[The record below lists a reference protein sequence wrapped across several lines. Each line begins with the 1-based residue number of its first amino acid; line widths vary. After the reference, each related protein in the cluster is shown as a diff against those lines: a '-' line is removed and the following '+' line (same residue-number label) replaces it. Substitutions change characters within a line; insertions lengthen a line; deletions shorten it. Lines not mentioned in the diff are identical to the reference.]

1 MEISPVKEIAP
12 LGYYT
17 PATRPRSPPPPPD
30 EGFDLEPRWLLAFS
44 TLIPPPFS
52 VISQKVEM
60 IPIKF
65 TNGPLKGRAA
75 CDGGPGGG

>member
-1 MEISPVKEIAP
+1 MP
-12 LGYYT
+12 LLHGRVRRRCLS
-17 PATRPRSPPPPPD
+17 ARPPPPS
-30 EGFDLEPRWLLAFS
+30 EGGAFSRGVWLEPRWLLAFS

-65 TNGPLKGRAA
+65 TNGLLKGRAA
-75 CDGGPGGG
+75 CDGESVPGGR